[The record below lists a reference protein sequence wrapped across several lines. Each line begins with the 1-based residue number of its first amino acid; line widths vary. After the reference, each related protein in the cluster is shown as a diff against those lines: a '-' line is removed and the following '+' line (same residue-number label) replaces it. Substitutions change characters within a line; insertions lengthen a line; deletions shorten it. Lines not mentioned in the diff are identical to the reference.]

1 MEEQVKSSLVS
12 KHSFRNV
19 SNNCCPFFPS
29 YTCERCIEQ
38 KIGIERLIGKE
49 TQNIACFRGAGSRV
63 LESDPPGDGLLS
75 ILFAQDVHFM
85 TPEAVSRLG
94 AKWYAATNKGG
105 LGSILR
111 GIVKTKK
118 FDGYGEMYDR
128 MRPKAE
134 KDILRASRAQAHMPP
149 VNTAKTLAPS

>member
-111 GIVKTKK
+111 GIVKTKNSTVTAK
-118 FDGYGEMYDR
+118 STIGCGQ
-128 MRPKAE
+128 RPKKTFFA
-134 KDILRASRAQAHMPP
+134 LHAHKL
-149 VNTAKTLAPS
+149 TCHL